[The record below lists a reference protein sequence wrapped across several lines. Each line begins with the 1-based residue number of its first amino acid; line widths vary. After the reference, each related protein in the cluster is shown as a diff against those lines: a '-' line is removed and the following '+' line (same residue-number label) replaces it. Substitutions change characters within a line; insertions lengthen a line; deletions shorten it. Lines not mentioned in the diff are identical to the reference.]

1 MNLFTKQSLT
11 VIKTNLW
18 LPKRN
23 VKGRDKSGAW
33 DEHTHTTIYKIDNQQ
48 GPTIHHRKYESIFCD
63 NLYKN
68 LKKKECM
75 YRCIT
80 GSPDC
85 LPRTNTAL

>member
-18 LPKRN
+18 LPKQN

-48 GPTIHHRKYESIFCD
+48 GPTYISQE
-63 NLYKN
+63 
-68 LKKKECM
+68 M
-75 YRCIT
+75 
-80 GSPDC
+80 
-85 LPRTNTAL
+85 